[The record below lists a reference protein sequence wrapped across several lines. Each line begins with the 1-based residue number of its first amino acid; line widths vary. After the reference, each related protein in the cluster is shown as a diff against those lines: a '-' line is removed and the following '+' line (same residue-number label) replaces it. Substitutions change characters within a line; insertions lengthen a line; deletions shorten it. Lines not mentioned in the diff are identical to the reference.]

1 MKNGENGKRL
11 IFPHVFGWVNEKVE
25 EFFFGLAEEKSE
37 RMEKIVYII
46 THISLLKKKS
56 YKKKKTTNQPKNKKA
71 ITIHAKFKKEKKM
84 KRKQTAKK
92 RKEKKRKG
100 KQSKK
105 TSHHAQFKNK

>member
-71 ITIHAKFKKEKKM
+71 ITIHAKFKKEKRKEK

-92 RKEKKRKG
+92 
-100 KQSKK
+100 
-105 TSHHAQFKNK
+105 

>member
-46 THISLLKKKS
+46 THISLLKKNS

-71 ITIHAKFKKEKKM
+71 ITIHAKFKKEIKNEKKANCQ
-84 KRKQTAKK
+84 KKK
-92 RKEKKRKG
+92 RKEKKR
-100 KQSKK
+100 Q
-105 TSHHAQFKNK
+105 TINKNKSSCPVQK

>member
-46 THISLLKKKS
+46 THISLLKKNHIKKRKQPTNQKIKKQS
-56 YKKKKTTNQPKNKKA
+56 PFMPILKKKKKK
-71 ITIHAKFKKEKKM
+71 
-84 KRKQTAKK
+84 
-92 RKEKKRKG
+92 
-100 KQSKK
+100 
-105 TSHHAQFKNK
+105 